1 MDRLLQVF
9 IKQQCANEA
18 SFERGITYFEQQR
31 VTEATYDRDEQTFY
45 ALVRGKQTNYH
56 VEINQRKDNLYTWC
70 DCPAYHSYDGFCKHI
85 VASLLKMAEANL
97 LTYPGS
103 TREVKSDNELL
114 ATEEMIQLF
123 EKHRLRTIK
132 SSNHKQPIQIEY
144 LLASD
149 TVNPFSSGND
159 LLSLELKFG
168 VTRLYVVRKIK
179 ELLTALMNEQ
189 SYTFTKNFSYDPTEH
204 IILEEDRHILR
215 LLYEICHYEKFYKH
229 SQYDYWNMRY
239 TDDRSLLIP
248 PFLADNVIEKIAAR
262 NSSFAFLEQVYKPFS
277 ISNDAM
283 PFSFRLRYEQET
295 NYELMIEQD
304 ELMYY
309 FQPYGY
315 LFSDGKFYKPQ
326 PMVQEILPALV
337 DKSVPIIKQS
347 IPISDEQIEAFITH
361 VVPTLKKIGDVAI
374 AEDVGEKITNEPLR
388 ASIFVDYLDGQVQAM
403 IEYNYGEI
411 SFDPLKITERQALT
425 TEKIMM
431 RDSEKEA
438 IIMEIIEH
446 APFKYN
452 GKELYIDEEE
462 AMYEFLFFVL
472 PLLEEHADIYMTNT
486 AKSLSTDTYYTPKTT
501 VDFRSDTNLL
511 EVNFSM
517 EGIEEEEIQQIL
529 QSVIEKKKYYR
540 LANGSFVSLD
550 EREFSII
557 GELFN
562 ELGVSKKEANPTLSI
577 PAFRAMQV
585 AEIVDK
591 KQAAKTTFTKSLRQL
606 IESLKNPENLEFKL
620 PEQLHAELRDY
631 QHIGFQWFKTL
642 SYYRFGGILADD
654 MGLGKTLQSIAYIL
668 SERMS
673 EEVSEPALVICPASL
688 IYNWER
694 EFHHFAPSLKIV
706 VIAGNREER
715 SELIERSKEADV
727 IITSYPLIRR
737 DIDLYEQHHYHILIL
752 DEAQSI
758 KNHYTQTTQAVKKI
772 KAVHRF
778 ALSGTPIENSL
789 DELASIFD
797 VILPGLFP
805 SKKQFRQLQEQK
817 IAQMVKPFI
826 LRRMKRDVLTELPE
840 KIETVHLSELTKQQ
854 KELYLGY
861 LETIQK
867 EALSSIAMDGFDK
880 SRMKILAGLT
890 RLRQLCCHPSLFIE
904 NYQGDCGK
912 MEQLLELLDEAL
924 ANGRR
929 ILLFSQFTS
938 MLHLIR
944 NELDKRNISY
954 FYLDGQTDAKVRLQ
968 MATEFNDG
976 KHNVFLISL
985 KAGGTGLNL
994 TGADTV
1000 ILYDLWWNPAVEQQA
1015 ADRAHR
1021 LGQKNVVQ
1029 VMKLVT
1035 KGTIEEKIHEL
1046 QQKKKAL
1053 VDQIIQPGETMLTT
1067 LSEEDIKELLMLN

>member
-1 MDRLLQVF
+1 MDRLLQAF
-9 IKQQCANEA
+9 IRQHCSSEA
-18 SFERGITYFEQQR
+18 SFERGVTYFQQQR
-31 VTEATYDRDEQTFY
+31 VEDATYNREEQTFY
-45 ALVRGKQTNYH
+45 AVVRGNQKKYH
-56 VEINQRKDNLYTWC
+56 VELKQRKENIYAWC
-70 DCPAYHSYDGFCKHI
+70 DCPAFNSFDGFCKHI
-85 VASLLKMAEANL
+85 VAGLFKMDEAGFLN
-97 LTYPGS
+97 YPGS
-103 TREVKSDNELL
+103 NKKKQNDTDLL
-114 ATEEMIQLF
+114 ATEQMIQLF
-123 EKHRLRTIK
+123 EKHRLRMMNTT
-132 SSNHKQPIQIEY
+132 NRKQPIQIEY
-144 LLASD
+144 LLKSD
-149 TVNPFSSGND
+149 TSSPFSNGDD
-159 LLSLELKFG
+159 LLTLEIKFG

-179 ELLTALMNEQ
+179 ELLSAIMNEQ

-204 IILEEDRHILR
+204 IILEEDRHILA
-215 LLYEICHYEKFYKH
+215 LLYEISNHEKFYKH

-239 TDDRSLLIP
+239 TDDRFLMIP
-248 PFLADNVIEKIAAR
+248 PFLADNVIEKLTQR
-262 NSSFAFLEQVYKPFS
+262 NASFEFIEQVYKPFS
-277 ISNDAM
+277 FSKESM
-283 PFSFRLRYEQET
+283 PLSFQLQSEQEI
-295 NYELMIEQD
+295 NYQLLIDQERYI
-304 ELMYY
+304 YH

-315 LFSDGKFYKPQ
+315 LFSEGVFYKLEP
-326 PMVQEILPALV
+326 ELRDILPALV
-337 DKSVPIIKQS
+337 EKSVPVIKKS
-347 IPISDEQIEAFITH
+347 IPIAEEQIEAFITH
-361 VVPTLKKIGDVAI
+361 VVPTLKRIGDLSI
-374 AEDVGEKITNEPLR
+374 AQDVGEKITSEPLR
-388 ASIFVDYLDGQVQAM
+388 ASIFVDYTDEQVQAM
-403 IEYNYGEI
+403 IEYNYGDI
-411 SFDPLKITERQALT
+411 NFDPLKITDRQAIT
-425 TEKIMM
+425 NEKIIM
-431 RDSEKEA
+431 RDSDKEA
-438 IIMEIIEH
+438 MIMEIIEH

-452 GKELYIDEEE
+452 GKELYIDDEE
-462 AMYEFLFFVL
+462 AMYEFLFFTL
-472 PLLEEHADIYMTNT
+472 PLLEEHADIYMTNI
-486 AKSLSTDTYYTPKTT
+486 AKSLLTETHYTPKTS

-517 EGIEEEEIQQIL
+517 DGIEEAEIQQLL
-529 QSVIEKKKYYR
+529 QSVIEKKKYFR
-540 LANGSFVSLD
+540 LSSGAFVSLD
-550 EREFSII
+550 EREFSVI

-562 ELGVSKKEANPTLSI
+562 ELGLSRKEVNSTLSI
-577 PAFRAMQV
+577 PAFRALQV
-585 AEIVDK
+585 ADIVGD
-591 KQAAKTTFTKSLRQL
+591 KQADKTKFTKSLRQL
-606 IESLKNPENLEFKL
+606 IESLQNPENLEFEL
-620 PEQLHAELRDY
+620 PTQLNAELRDY

-642 SYYRFGGILADD
+642 SHYRFGGILADD

-668 SERMS
+668 SERT
-673 EEVSEPALVICPASL
+673 EQQVKEPALVICPASL

-694 EFHHFAPSLKIV
+694 EFHKFAPSLNVV
-706 VIAGNREER
+706 VIAGTREER
-715 SELIERSKEADV
+715 NELIERSKEADV
-727 IITSYPLIRR
+727 LITSYPLIRR
-737 DIDLYEQHHYHILIL
+737 DIDLYAQHQYHILIF

-758 KNHYTQTTQAVKKI
+758 KNHYTQTSQAVKKI
-772 KAVHRF
+772 KAMHRF

-805 SKKQFRQLQEQK
+805 SKKQFRQLSEQK
-817 IAQMVKPFI
+817 ISQMVKPFI

-861 LETIQK
+861 LENIQK
-867 EALSSIAMDGFDK
+867 EALNSIAIDGFDK

-904 NYQGDCGK
+904 NYEGDCGK
-912 MEQLLELLDEAL
+912 MEQLLELLDESL

-944 NELDKRNISY
+944 EELDKRGILY
-954 FYLDGQTDAKVRLQ
+954 FYLDGQTDAKERLQ
-968 MATEFNDG
+968 MATEFNEG

-1021 LGQKNVVQ
+1021 LGQKNVVH